1 MERLNKA
8 KRPNQ
13 QSLKRKRTGG
23 NRGDESGGDE
33 DWGDEDWAA
42 ELARDLKHI
51 LVVRSDA
58 GDWQV
63 LIQVEEWDCLDENW
77 FLVDSTWH
85 DHDAQGYRIQ
95 NDDAF
100 NRYPKEDRKTPFKV
114 RFHV

>member
-1 MERLNKA
+1 MKRLNDQA
-8 KRPNQ
+8 KR
-13 QSLKRKRTGG
+13 SLKRKRDGT
-23 NRGDESGGDE
+23 RGDESGGDE

-51 LVVRSDA
+51 LVVRTDA

-63 LIQVEEWDCLDENW
+63 LIQVEEWDCLDENPW